1 MTSQLRRT
9 ERVELVESGFKRLV
23 GFDDDLISTGPRD
36 IEGKADLRE
45 LRQNQ
50 ELATRGGWR

>member
-1 MTSQLRRT
+1 M
-9 ERVELVESGFKRLV
+9 ELVESGFKRLV
-23 GFDDDLISTGPRD
+23 GFDDDLISMGPRD
-36 IEGKADLRE
+36 IGGKADLRE